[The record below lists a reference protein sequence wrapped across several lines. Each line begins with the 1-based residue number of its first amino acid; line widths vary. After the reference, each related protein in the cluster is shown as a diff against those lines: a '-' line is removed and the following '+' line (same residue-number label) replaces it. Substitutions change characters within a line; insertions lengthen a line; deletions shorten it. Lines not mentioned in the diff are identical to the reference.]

1 MLNPVPKGKT
11 DRYIVATLEVQDG
24 KRSYL
29 HELFAQLR
37 SGESLQRCAERNA
50 RTYYSDGR
58 KVRGEEYYETAGGEL
73 LIKLKRY
80 KRVEPGDVSV
90 LQKYFQS
97 V

>member
-1 MLNPVPKGKT
+1 MPKGKT
-11 DRYIVATLEVQDG
+11 NRYIVNVLEVQDG
-24 KRSYL
+24 ERSYI
-29 HELFAQLR
+29 HELFVQVR
-37 SGESLQRCAERNA
+37 SGETLKQCSERNA
-50 RTYYSDGR
+50 RTYYCDGR
-58 KVRGEEYYETAGGEL
+58 KIRGEEYYETAGGEL